1 MRMLH
6 VKGWGWL
13 EGDTKWTQ
21 ESPAKFKPEADI
33 VYYQHYGGQIY
44 VITTILSAL
53 LESATYCPGP
63 TEKNEGLGP

>member
-1 MRMLH
+1 M
-6 VKGWGWL
+6 
-13 EGDTKWTQ
+13 EGRRG
-21 ESPAKFKPEADI
+21 E
-33 VYYQHYGGQIY
+33 HYGGQIY